1 MDQLV
6 FKFPF
11 STTYFEKDFYVSSNN
26 FEAYKLLEN
35 WPNWPGKKI
44 NVFGPHG
51 CGKTHL
57 ANILNKKINSIFVR
71 ADKLKENT
79 LKDLDQKDCL
89 IIEDYQ
95 NNIDEKF
102 FYTILNIFNQTN
114 KYIVINSVKPINK
127 FDIKLIDLKSRLD
140 NFINLGIKLPSD
152 DLLRVI
158 ITKYFSDKQ
167 IRINVKILEYI
178 LKNIERSYEKVFK
191 FIKDVDILSLSTGK
205 SININLI
212 KKVLKK

>member
-44 NVFGPHG
+44 KVFGPKKFASQLEG
-51 CGKTHL
+51 SK
-57 ANILNKKINSIFVR
+57 ILNKKINSLFVR

-178 LKNIERSYEKVFK
+178 FIHINFNKIK
-191 FIKDVDILSLSTGK
+191 FAT
-205 SININLI
+205 
-212 KKVLKK
+212 